1 MKSKTWRE
9 APDDKKPDYII
20 GVDIYSTENDTKS
33 IGAVVNRMSDGM
45 FVACYRIET
54 IEGPEAIDKIIECI
68 ASAYDNSLIIKER
81 P

>member
-20 GVDIYSTENDTKS
+20 GVDISSEKYTKS
-33 IGAVVNRMSDGM
+33 IACVVKTTSDGLY
-45 FVACYRIET
+45 VSSYKIET